1 LSPRVERLSGAFMT
15 DVLRLTRNRARA
27 SRWALI
33 ALALLPTR
41 ALAEMPDAASLF
53 DYGFKGFTVGAEVGL
68 AVGYIATGAVYQKDE
83 WRMLVVGMGVGAL
96 AGMTTGIVVAVADS
110 SGSGSPMGY
119 YVLRDAGYGTLP
131 GALMGAVTGSLLWV
145 ANGTSKDVLKGAAF
159 GTLFGAAAGIGYGV
173 LEGKHGTSLHPVEA
187 GYGLGKQKQ
196 WGVRLFPAPA
206 TGGVGLA
213 AQLFGRFG

>member
-1 LSPRVERLSGAFMT
+1 MT
-15 DVLRLTRNRARA
+15 DALRLTRTRVRSSLWALMLMMLMPLLVPARA
-27 SRWALI
+27 S
-33 ALALLPTR
+33 
-41 ALAEMPDAASLF
+41 AEMPDAASLF

-68 AVGYIATGAVYQKDE
+68 AVGYIATGSLYEKNE
-83 WRMLVVGMGVGAL
+83 WRMLVVGMGIGAL
-96 AGMTTGIVVAVADS
+96 SGMTTGIVVAVADS
-110 SGSGSPMGY
+110 SSSGSPMGY
-119 YVLRDAGYGTLP
+119 YVLRDAGYGTLL

-187 GYGLGKQKQ
+187 GYGLGKH
-196 WGVRLFPAPA
+196 WRFRLSPAPSA
-206 TGGVGLA
+206 GGVGLA